1 MTLFPWV
8 RASGITRSRQRH
20 RRLVGQLDGLEAI
33 MALARKGHA
42 RGKIVSDEVAKT
54 LAEADV
60 RSQKLISEAVE
71 ILVGARQGRID
82 MQKGEQKALL
92 RLSQRVCEE
101 NVLGHLRQN
110 RKTLTQSLNQIEA
123 VLLQLEKQVGQT
135 RCALAVD
142 GTSQG
147 LPKAYAKTAIQ
158 LDEKID
164 LFEKQG
170 VILETLRQS
179 LEHDVQ
185 LSEQWLA
192 SHDRLLGSTVEPPS
206 NARSEMAL
214 YELKRYVG
222 WPGESVPIPVPVT
235 GDVMLYNRIENILR

>member
-8 RASGITRSRQRH
+8 KTSGMTRSRHRH
-20 RRLVGQLDGLEAI
+20 QRLVGQLDGLEAI

-42 RGKIVSDEVAKT
+42 RGKTVFSEVARA
-54 LAEADV
+54 LSEADV
-60 RSQKLISEAVE
+60 RSQKLVSEAVDV
-71 ILVGARQGRID
+71 LVSARHGRID
-82 MQKGEQKALL
+82 MQKGEQQALL
-92 RLSQRVCEE
+92 RLSRRVCEE
-101 NVLGHLRQN
+101 NVLVHLRQS
-110 RKTLTQSLNQIEA
+110 RRTLMQGLNQIEA
-123 VLLQLEKQVGQT
+123 VLLRLEKQVGQT
-135 RCALAVD
+135 RCALALD

-147 LPKAYAKTAIQ
+147 LPKGYAKVAIQ

-185 LSEQWLA
+185 LGEQWLL
-192 SHDRLLGSTVEPPS
+192 SHDRLLGSSVEPPS

-214 YELKRYVG
+214 HELKRYVG
-222 WPGESVPIPVPVT
+222 WPGESVPLRAPAVV
-235 GDVMLYNRIENILR
+235 DVMLYNRIASILR